1 MSMSMSTCI
10 LQFNSMT
17 DSHMFVAL
25 GEDDGEREEG
35 GTVRRGMQD

>member
-1 MSMSMSTCI
+1 MSMSTGI

-17 DSHMFVAL
+17 DSHMLVAL

-35 GTVRRGMQD
+35 MQD